1 MPSLATLAIILTS
14 GVVLYSLG
22 RAVLAALAETGR
34 SAERVREA
42 ERKASL
48 LRRQSEIMLE
58 AKDLENVAK
67 DLDSGRF

>member
-1 MPSLATLAIILTS
+1 MPSLATLAIIFTS
-14 GVVLYSLG
+14 GALLYSLG

-42 ERKASL
+42 ERETKL

-58 AKDLENVAK
+58 AKDPENVAK